1 MRVDLGLE
9 PVRCFLLS
17 TRAAR
22 GIARTLVPSKAKALE
37 SDAQHPKF
45 SLALQGV
52 AGTQEP
58 LDNIVI
64 LGTGHDVVAEVPRA
78 ARTLAYCEAVSS
90 SCNEE
95 QHHNAA
101 ISETAGVHAGKHLA
115 PHLVRSHIS

>member
-64 LGTGHDVVAEVPRA
+64 LGTGHDVVAWWGISRLLSLPAGSPRA
-78 ARTLAYCEAVSS
+78 RFPLPATQQRHVAEL
-90 SCNEE
+90 
-95 QHHNAA
+95 
-101 ISETAGVHAGKHLA
+101 
-115 PHLVRSHIS
+115 